1 MSAGRRIGVMGGS
14 FDPVHNG
21 HLQTARTAADR
32 CGLEQVLWIPGAT
45 PPHKQ
50 DARLADAADRLAML
64 RLATAPEP
72 RFEVSTLEL
81 DRGGVSFT
89 IDTILALRRGHPDW
103 DPWLIVGMD
112 SLRDLPSWHRA
123 AELLELC
130 TVVTVGRP
138 GVPTPRTLPGL
149 TPAQNA
155 RVLSHLLTDR
165 VLDVSS
171 TDIRSRIAQRRSI
184 RYLVPDEVEAYIRAH
199 QLYRPA
205 SDPHPP
211 TRECSHH
218 TA

>member
-1 MSAGRRIGVMGGS
+1 MGGS

-32 CGLEQVLWIPGAT
+32 CGLERVLWIPGAT

-50 DARLADAADRLAML
+50 GARLADAGHRLAML
-64 RLATAPEP
+64 RLATASEP
-72 RFEVSTLEL
+72 RFEVSTIELE
-81 DRGGVSFT
+81 RGGVSYT
-89 IDTILALRRGHPDW
+89 IDTILALRREHPDW

-112 SLRDLPSWHRA
+112 SLRDLPCWHRA
-123 AELLELC
+123 AELVDLC

-138 GVPTPRTLPGL
+138 GVAAPRTLPGL
-149 TPAQNA
+149 APAQGA
-155 RVLSHLLTDR
+155 RVLSNLLTER

-184 RYLVPDEVEAYIRAH
+184 RYLVPDEVAVYIRAH
-199 QLYRPA
+199 RLYHPA
-205 SDPHPP
+205 SYPNPP